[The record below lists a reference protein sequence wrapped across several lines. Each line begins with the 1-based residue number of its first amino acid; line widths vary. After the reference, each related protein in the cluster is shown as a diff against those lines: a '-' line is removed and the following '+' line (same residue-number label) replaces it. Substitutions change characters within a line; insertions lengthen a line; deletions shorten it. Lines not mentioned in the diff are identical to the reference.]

1 MSDTKA
7 PAITVTIT
15 IEHALKTNAE
25 LVFAYQMRDQV
36 AVRGQLA
43 VQKEFPAWF
52 QNYLTDKLEQ
62 EAKQITARIEQ
73 KKWNMV
79 VELQKK
85 FKYTLEEATKQ
96 VFGVPLVQQPATNV
110 TKVA

>member
-1 MSDTKA
+1 MENVMSTEK
-7 PAITVTIT
+7 ITVTID
-15 IEHALKTNAE
+15 IVNKLKQDAE

-36 AVRGQLA
+36 AVRGQIA
-43 VQKEFPAWF
+43 VQKEFPMWF
-52 QNYLTDKLEQ
+52 SNYVADKLEQ
-62 EAKQITARIEQ
+62 EANAINGRIEQ

-96 VFGVPLVQQPATNV
+96 VFGVPLVQQPAT
-110 TKVA
+110 KIA

>member
-1 MSDTKA
+1 MSTEK
-7 PAITVTIT
+7 ITVSIT
-15 IEHALKTNAE
+15 LEHALKTNAE
-25 LVFAYQMRDQV
+25 LVFAYEMRDQV

-43 VQKEFPAWF
+43 VQKEFPTWF
-52 QNYLTDKLEQ
+52 QNYVADKMEQ
-62 EAKQITARIEQ
+62 AADAINKRIEQ

-96 VFGVPLVQQPATNV
+96 VFGVPLVQQPAT
-110 TKVA
+110 KIA

>member
-1 MSDTKA
+1 MSEK
-7 PAITVTIT
+7 ITVTVN

-25 LVFAYQMRDQV
+25 LVFAYEMRDQV

-43 VQKEFPAWF
+43 VQKEFPTWF
-52 QNYLTDKLEQ
+52 QNFVADVLEQ
-62 EAKQITARIEQ
+62 KADAINKRIEQ

-96 VFGVPLVQQPATNV
+96 VFGVPLVQAPANV
-110 TKVA
+110 VKAA

>member
-1 MSDTKA
+1 MSTEKIA
-7 PAITVTIT
+7 VTIT

-43 VQKEFPAWF
+43 VQKEFPTWF
-52 QNYLTDKLEQ
+52 QSYVSEKLEQ
-62 EAKQITARIEQ
+62 EAKNINARIEQ

-96 VFGVPLVQQPATNV
+96 VFGVPLVQAPANV
-110 TKVA
+110 VKAA